1 MSDERERVARWL
13 RRARPARRDLARAL
27 ATGLA
32 ASAVAVG
39 LTTGA
44 IGLLVASSAR
54 PGLRSVALVLVAIEV
69 FAFFRSPLRLAE
81 RLAAHRLGYAAVT
94 RWRRWLVQVVGRLD
108 YRRWRTYA
116 SGDLLERALVDTDRL
131 QDLWLRGAVP
141 ALTSLSTLL
150 ALDVVVAIL
159 PPLGHWA
166 GVAAGLACVEA
177 LAIAALLA
185 VHRRALDADR
195 DRRKAAG
202 EARGALVELA
212 AAGPALA
219 ALGRAEVV
227 VARWGD
233 ASARLARAESRQRR
247 PVLARHGVLAL
258 AGAAALGDV
267 AVHPPAA
274 PLWWVVAAALAVA
287 AAELLAGF
295 DTALAGTS
303 AVVAAAER
311 LEEIDRP
318 GPVGRSAPS
327 ARAELLARGL
337 TYVEDDRAVLDEVD
351 LDVPWGRRVALVGP
365 SGSGKS
371 SLVRLLARLDQPDA
385 GAITLGQVGL
395 DEFDEADLRA
405 RVAYVPSEPGFARG
419 YVRDVVAL
427 GRPVVEAGLAALADL
442 GLDLDAAA
450 RIEGLS
456 RGETARLALA
466 RALAGAP
473 DVYLLDEPTAGLG
486 EADTARALRALERTG
501 ATVVVATHDPQVV
514 GWCDEVF
521 ELREGRLDPLSR

>member
-1 MSDERERVARWL
+1 MSDDRRRLARWL

-27 ATGLA
+27 LTGLA

-44 IGLLVASSAR
+44 IGLLVASAGR
-54 PGLRSVALVLVAIEV
+54 PGLRSVAVVLVAIEV

-108 YRRWRTYA
+108 YRRWRGYA

-141 ALTSLSTLL
+141 ALTSLATLL
-150 ALDVVVAIL
+150 ALDVVVAVL
-159 PPLGHWA
+159 PPLGRWV

-177 LAIAALLA
+177 LVVAVLMG
-185 VHRRALDADR
+185 VHRRALDADL
-195 DRRKAAG
+195 DCRRAAG
-202 EARGALVELA
+202 EARAALVELA
-212 AAGPALA
+212 GAGPALA
-219 ALGRAEVV
+219 ALGRPEVV
-227 VARWGD
+227 VRRWGD
-233 ASARLARAESRQRR
+233 AAGRLARAEARRRR
-247 PVLARHGVLAL
+247 PVALRHAVLAL

-267 AVHPPAA
+267 AVHPATA

-295 DTALAGTS
+295 DAALAGAS

-318 GPVGRSAPS
+318 GPVGRRTPG
-327 ARAELLARGL
+327 AREELRARGL
-337 TYVEDDRAVLDEVD
+337 AYHEADRAVLEAVD
-351 LDVPWGRRVALVGP
+351 LDVAWGRRVAIVGP

-371 SLVRLLARLDQPDA
+371 SLVRLLAHLDRPDA
-385 GAITLGQVGL
+385 GAITLGGVDLAEL
-395 DEFDEADLRA
+395 DEAGLRA
-405 RVAYVPSEPGFARG
+405 RVAYVPSEPGLARG

-427 GRPVVEAGLAALADL
+427 GRPVLEAGLAALADL

-473 DVYLLDEPTAGLG
+473 EIVLLDEPTAGLG
-486 EADTARALRALERTG
+486 EDDTARVLSALRRSG
-501 ATVVVATHDPQVV
+501 ATVVVATHDPQVI